1 MSFISFASFRRV
13 SAGRAGVRQQG
24 HLPRV
29 LDGLGDL
36 ALLLHGDA
44 GDTPGSD
51 LATIGDELAQDVD
64 VLVVDLLDTR
74 GLQRVLL
81 LLGLTD
87 RRLRHRGAPREGSP
101 GVAPGWAGAGREGRP
116 GGSVLLG
123 GSGGATASRGGGHQK
138 GGASGA
144 PAEGVPPPPP
154 DGP

>member
-1 MSFISFASFRRV
+1 MSFISFASFRRS

-101 GVAPGWAGAGREGRP
+101 GVAPGWAGAGREVRP
-116 GGSVLLG
+116 EGSVLLG
-123 GSGGATASRGGGHQK
+123 GSGGTTTSSVGDDQK

-144 PAEGVPPPPP
+144 PA
-154 DGP
+154 

>member
-44 GDTPGSD
+44 GDTPGTD
-51 LATIGDELAQDVD
+51 LPAVGDELAQDVD
-64 VLVVDLLDTR
+64 VLVVDLLDAR

-81 LLGLTD
+81 LLGLAD

-101 GVAPGWAGAGREGRP
+101 GVAPGWTGAGQ
-116 GGSVLLG
+116 
-123 GSGGATASRGGGHQK
+123 GSGRWDQYMERRSGGTTI
-138 GGASGA
+138 S
-144 PAEGVPPPPP
+144 
-154 DGP
+154 